1 MEPVKPTLGREI
13 IRISHPWILLASIL
27 LYALGAGI
35 AKYLGSLI
43 RWDIYLAGQGAILM
57 LLLGC
62 YFLREFYRLPL
73 VPASDRTLPAPVLTR
88 NHLLVV
94 IATALTAGAVLT
106 VLLFARGALNPPAF
120 VFLGLAFLLSLAYA
134 MPPLHLDNSG
144 YGELILSILM
154 ANLVPAVA
162 FFLQNGAYFRL
173 LVLMT
178 FPLTFLY
185 LAAYLALHLERFADD
200 LHFNRRTMLVR
211 IGWQRGMSLHN
222 ILLLLGFLTLGS
234 SALVGLPWP
243 LTWPGLL
250 GLVVGAFQVFQM
262 LTIANGAKP
271 RWGLLRITAAA
282 TFVLTVY
289 FMTFALWTG

>member
-1 MEPVKPTLGREI
+1 MEPVKPTLFGEI
-13 IRISHPWILLASIL
+13 TRISHPWVLLACIL

-35 AKYLGSLI
+35 AKYLGSVI
-43 RWDIYLAGQGAILM
+43 HWDTYILGQGALLM

-73 VPASDRTLPAPVLTR
+73 VPVSDRTLPAPVLTR

-94 IATALTAGAVLT
+94 VATALTAGAVLT
-106 VLLFARGALNPPAF
+106 VLLLANKALIPPAF
-120 VFLGLAFLLSLAYA
+120 VFLGLAFLLALAYA
-134 MPPLHLDNSG
+134 MPPLHLANSG
-144 YGELILSILM
+144 YGELVLSILM

-185 LAAYLALHLERFADD
+185 LAAYLALHLERYAGD
-200 LHFNRRTMLVR
+200 LHYNRRTMLVR
-211 IGWQRGMSLHN
+211 LGWQRGMSLHN
-222 ILLLLGFLTLGS
+222 ILILLGFLTLGS
-234 SALVGLPWP
+234 SALLGLPWP

-250 GLVVGAFQVFQM
+250 GLVTGAFQVFQM

-282 TFVLTVY
+282 TFALTVY
-289 FMTFALWTG
+289 FMNFALWTG